1 MLKSLLLALDGSPYS
16 AVALKIAVSLGQ
28 THSAALCGIGIL
40 DTAAIRRPEPI
51 PIGGNAYKEPLEQS
65 FRERAQQQIAHFLAE
80 FADTCEVEG
89 IDYETKTLEGH
100 PHEQIA
106 QEARHHDLIVISR
119 ETHFH
124 FPAQD
129 RPGDTLGRL
138 AHVSP
143 RPILAAPTDSNGG
156 KGVVIAYD
164 DSAASARSL
173 QLFQLSGLFS
183 DQDIRVISVDPNR
196 KRAQSRCAN
205 AVAYLERHG
214 RRVSGLPIASHGRPG
229 EILLAEVD
237 ASRPALMVMGCF
249 GHRGLRERLFGTTTE
264 EFLFRYQ
271 FPVPIFLYH

>member
-16 AVALKIAVSLGQ
+16 TVALKIAVALSQ
-28 THSAALCGIGIL
+28 VHSAALCGIGVL

-51 PIGGNAYKEPLEQS
+51 PIGGNAYKEPLEQA
-65 FRERAQQQIAHFLAE
+65 FRDQAVLQINRFLHE
-80 FADTCEVEG
+80 FSDVCQSKG
-89 IDYETKTLEGH
+89 IDYNTKTLEGH

-106 QEARHHDLIVISR
+106 LEARHHDLIVISR

-129 RPGDTLGRL
+129 RPGDTLERL
-138 AHVSP
+138 ARNSP

-156 KGVVIAYD
+156 KGVVVAYD
-164 DSAASARSL
+164 DSAASARAL
-173 QLFQLSGLFS
+173 QLFQLSGLY
-183 DQDIRVISVDPNR
+183 DTQDVTVISVDPNR
-196 KRAQSRCAN
+196 KRAERRCAN
-205 AVAYLERHG
+205 AVSYLERHG
-214 RRVSGLPIASHGRPG
+214 RRVSGMPIASHGRPG

-237 ASRPALMVMGCF
+237 SSRPALMVMGCF
-249 GHRGLRERLFGTTTE
+249 GHSGLRQRLFGTTTE